1 MRSDARTMGI
11 SLLRSE
17 VWRYFDSYTSSSVHN
32 YRPNEVSLAERTNKQ
47 NAPHLVRILPFV
59 KVVRDR
65 PRRTYRGIV
74 DESPAPHACQF
85 LYLGRTVGFPSVN
98 ISLPAKLFFAAER
111 MSSFRCNTMLL
122 ERPLPHPF
130 AVVSCPVEQQ

>member
-1 MRSDARTMGI
+1 MRAMRELWGFHCCVLKFGGTLI
-11 SLLRSE
+11 HTLLQE
-17 VWRYFDSYTSSSVHN
+17 VHN

-85 LYLGRTVGFPSVN
+85 LYL
-98 ISLPAKLFFAAER
+98 
-111 MSSFRCNTMLL
+111 
-122 ERPLPHPF
+122 
-130 AVVSCPVEQQ
+130 